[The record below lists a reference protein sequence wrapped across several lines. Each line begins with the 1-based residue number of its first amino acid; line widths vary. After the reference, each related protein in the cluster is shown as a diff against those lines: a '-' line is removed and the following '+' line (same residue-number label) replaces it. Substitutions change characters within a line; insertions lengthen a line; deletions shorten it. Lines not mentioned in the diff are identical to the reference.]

1 MMTEMGDLPLDLD
14 TQSLHQL
21 SKDELLQLVQQQ
33 QQTILSLRRDLQ
45 QLHHPANLSAHAL
58 LPIDA
63 PEPNNAGDVAEHRG
77 MAATPEEAKEV
88 NLEVDPYLIVKTEG
102 QSYTFPLTG
111 GSCWT
116 IGRSEDNA
124 VVLPDCWLSRNHA
137 MLQSMGPGE
146 FYLIDLGSRNGTFV
160 NGRRVNVPVAL
171 QDGDRLVFGQ
181 TEIEFY
187 GGDLMM
193 TALFTSPSMGNRGE
207 QASATALLQVRRL
220 ISVLVV
226 DIRNFTIL
234 TRNINEEILS
244 EAMGT
249 WFQRAGDIIREQGSW
264 VDKYIGDAVMAVWIH
279 DAQEIP
285 DAEMKQIFQSLRALN
300 AMTSQLHLHYP
311 LPFQL
316 QIGAG
321 LNTGYAMVGNAGS
334 GNRPEYTALG
344 DTVNTAFRLETST
357 KQLQTDIALGITT
370 YQYLPPRERQNL
382 PFTKQIVHLKGYE
395 VAVPTYTG
403 TFADLDTF
411 LEIGTKVDDTLY

>member
-1 MMTEMGDLPLDLD
+1 MMTEMGDLPLELD
-14 TQSLHQL
+14 TQTLQQL
-21 SKDELLQLVQQQ
+21 SRDELLEIVVHQQQ
-33 QQTILSLRRDLQ
+33 IIANLRRDIQ
-45 QLHHPANLSAHAL
+45 QLKHPPDDLSAHSL
-58 LPIDA
+58 LSLNHSV
-63 PEPNNAGDVAEHRG
+63 PNTAGDLEHRG
-77 MAATPEEAKEV
+77 VAANSGDDA
-88 NLEVDPYLIVKTEG
+88 NDPYLIVKTEG

-193 TALFTSPSMGNRGE
+193 TALFTSPSLGQRAE

-234 TRNINEEILS
+234 TRNTKEEILS

-249 WFQRAGDIIREQGSW
+249 WFQRAGDIIREHGSW

-285 DAEMKQIFQSLRALN
+285 DEEMKDIFQSLRDLN
-300 AMTSQLHLHYP
+300 EMTSQLHLQYP

-370 YQYLPPRERQNL
+370 YQYLPQRERQNL
-382 PFTKQIVHLKGYE
+382 PFVKQIVHLKGYE